1 MANPDQF
8 LWMSHSKPLQNE
20 VESTKSLY
28 KGGALVRLRVQ
39 SVVRESDRC
48 SLNALIPIAQY
59 VLIDAYKVSRYAV
72 PIQQHHLPEANM
84 KTNLRAEPESI
95 SFDPSKSALCVID
108 MQNYDIKPGGFFD
121 LTGVDTEHGKRVIE
135 PIKKAIAYSK
145 AASIPIIY
153 TRMVIAADPLMRPGE
168 DSPWYW
174 KGAAYRADIS
184 DPAMERAIGIDGT
197 WGAEIVDELA
207 PQEGDYIVT
216 KPLYSAFQR
225 TDFDLILKR
234 LGVRHLFITGIGTP
248 TCVEATARDAY
259 FQEYFPVLLEDCCG
273 GIIPETHGQALV
285 AIKRRYGWVSD
296 LESWASSLSDG
307 IPDFRSP
314 V

>member
-1 MANPDQF
+1 MGTDAD
-8 LWMSHSKPLQNE
+8 
-20 VESTKSLY
+20 V
-28 KGGALVRLRVQ
+28 
-39 SVVRESDRC
+39 
-48 SLNALIPIAQY
+48 IPHAIGLY
-59 VLIDAYKVSRYAV
+59 VLIDASGEGRYAM
-72 PIQQHHLPEANM
+72 PIQSNRSPEANM
-84 KTNLRAEPESI
+84 NIPLHAEPEPI
-95 SFDPSKSALCVID
+95 NFDPSKSALCVID

-121 LTGVDTEHGKRVIE
+121 LTGVDTEHGRRVIE
-135 PIKKAIAYSK
+135 PIKRAVAYSR

-153 TRMVIAADPLMRPGE
+153 TRMVIPADPLMRAGQ

-174 KGAAYRADIS
+174 KSAAYQTDTS
-184 DPAMERAIGIDGT
+184 TPAMERAVGIDGT
-197 WGAEIVDELA
+197 WGSEIIEELA
-207 PQEGDYIVT
+207 PETGDYVVA

-273 GIIPETHGQALV
+273 GIIPETHGQALT

-296 LESWASSLSDG
+296 LENWASALSEG
-307 IPDFRSP
+307 IPDFHSP
-314 V
+314 L